1 MNKLPILIATLVQH
15 LICIATRGWEYVSTI
30 RVVANRPFH
39 PGKTGAALLTGWTLV
54 IPEAHALENARSA
67 VKPVSAGDMLGWSG
81 ALLLVL
87 IIFFL
92 CIWLVRKV
100 AGLSAVG
107 PGMLRVVGGLSLG
120 VREKVV
126 LLQVGEKQLLLGV
139 SPGRIETLQVLEGE
153 DCLVS
158 PGRGKDGYS
167 RFDFS
172 RKLKQA
178 MQGASRE

>member
-1 MNKLPILIATLVQH
+1 MKKLPINIALSVQQ
-15 LICIATRGWEYVSTI
+15 LFCIGTRACEYLCNFRLKNIAAAVVLGWAFVT
-30 RVVANRPFH
+30 
-39 PGKTGAALLTGWTLV
+39 
-54 IPEAHALENARSA
+54 PEVHALENTRSA
-67 VKPVSAGDMLGWSG
+67 INPVSAGDMLGWSG
-81 ALLLVL
+81 GLLLVL
-87 IIFFL
+87 MIFFF

-139 SPGRIETLQVLEGE
+139 TPGRIETLQVLEGD
-153 DCLVS
+153 DCLAG
-158 PGRGKDGYS
+158 PARGRTGDSG
-167 RFDFS
+167 FGFS

-178 MQGASRE
+178 MQGESSE

>member
-1 MNKLPILIATLVQH
+1 MKTLTITISLLLQQ
-15 LICIATRGWEYVSTI
+15 LFCIATHACEYLCNFRLKKIAAAVVFGWAS
-30 RVVANRPFH
+30 
-39 PGKTGAALLTGWTLV
+39 V
-54 IPEAHALENARSA
+54 IPEVHALGNTRPA
-67 VKPVSAGDMLGWSG
+67 VKAVSAGDMLSWSG

-87 IIFFL
+87 MIFFF

-139 SPGRIETLQVLEGE
+139 TPGRIETLQVLEGD
-153 DCLVS
+153 DCLAG
-158 PGRGKDGYS
+158 PARTRAGDS
-167 RFDFS
+167 RFVFS

-178 MQGASRE
+178 MQGGSGA

>member
-1 MNKLPILIATLVQH
+1 MNRLSIQV
-15 LICIATRGWEYVSTI
+15 
-30 RVVANRPFH
+30 
-39 PGKTGAALLTGWTLV
+39 ALLVSGWILAT
-54 IPEAHALENARSA
+54 PEVQALENTRPA

-87 IIFFL
+87 MIFLL

-107 PGMLRVVGGLSLG
+107 PGLLRVVGGLSLG

-126 LLQVGEKQLLLGV
+126 LQVGEKQLLLGV
-139 SPGRIETLQVLEGE
+139 TPGRIETLQVLEGD

-158 PGRGKDGYS
+158 PVRGKGGDS
-167 RFDFS
+167 RYAFS
-172 RKLKQA
+172 RKLRQA
-178 MQGASRE
+178 MSGDARE